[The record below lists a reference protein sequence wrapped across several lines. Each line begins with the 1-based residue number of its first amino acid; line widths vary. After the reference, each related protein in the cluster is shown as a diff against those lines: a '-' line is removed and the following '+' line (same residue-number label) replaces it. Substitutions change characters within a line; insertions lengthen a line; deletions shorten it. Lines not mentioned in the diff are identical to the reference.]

1 MRRRKILLLFAIA
14 FFLVAAACGCHIL
27 REQNAKQQE
36 QREFETLEDE
46 FTLPEPTFVPAPE
59 PDDDKTQAIT
69 THDSGALTGTNS
81 DYFGWLTIPD
91 TIISYPIMYSPGNP
105 ERYLHAD
112 FYGNYSFSGTPF
124 LDARCDPNDGNLIIY
139 GHNMTNG
146 TMFGSLK
153 RFRDRAYLAAHPYVY
168 LEQADGVH
176 VFETIAAVTIPKSDP
191 WYCFLKAASAEEE
204 KQWVADLR
212 EKPGLHVGSIPENCE
227 HLLTL
232 STCNGANRSER
243 MIIVAKEVVTP

>member
-1 MRRRKILLLFAIA
+1 MHHRKTLLLFAIA

-36 QREFETLEDE
+36 QHEFEMLEDE
-46 FTLPEPTFVPAPE
+46 FTLPEPTFVPTPE
-59 PDDDKTQAIT
+59 SDDDKTQVIS
-69 THDSGALTGTNS
+69 THDNGALTGSNS

-91 TIISYPIMYSPGNP
+91 TIISYPVMYSPGNP
-105 ERYLHAD
+105 ERYLHTD

-146 TMFGSLK
+146 SMFGSLK
-153 RFRDRAYLAAHPYVY
+153 RFRDRAYLAAHQYVY

-176 VFETIAAVTIPKSDP
+176 VFETIAAVTVPKNDS
-191 WYCFLKAASAEEE
+191 WYCFLKAANAEEE

-212 EKPGLHVGSIPENCE
+212 EKSGLHVGTIPENGE
-227 HLLTL
+227 SLLTL
-232 STCNGANRSER
+232 STCNGVNRSER
-243 MIIVAKEVVTP
+243 MIIVAKEVVSP